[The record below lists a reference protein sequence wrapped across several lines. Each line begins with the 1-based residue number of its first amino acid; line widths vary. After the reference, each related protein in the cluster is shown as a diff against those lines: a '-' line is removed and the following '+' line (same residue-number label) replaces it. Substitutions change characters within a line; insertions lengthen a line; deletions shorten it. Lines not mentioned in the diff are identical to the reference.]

1 MAATEEPLKT
11 EESTPAEAKP
21 ADAGVEKEKKP
32 KGKGKSKG
40 KSKGKGKEGQG
51 KSWEFSGPTG
61 SGSGYRLNVKNLSS
75 DTKKEELKA
84 LFEPCGTVSAAEIK
98 TYDDGSSRGFGFVIL
113 GSEEEGKKAIAELNG
128 KKIGGK
134 ELNVSPA
141 ERRVTD
147 DDAGKGKG
155 KQGMDMAAQQA
166 AWMMQ
171 FWAMQQAY
179 MAQSMQG
186 GGWNPNMWGADAAS
200 GGSQDYEGSLKSIS
214 AKNGYG
220 FIVCAE
226 TYNVY
231 KRDVYI
237 DKELLP
243 AGAKPTDRLRFTVTI
258 NNKGHPKAA
267 TASLVTM

>member
-1 MAATEEPLKT
+1 MSATEEPLKT
-11 EESTPAEAKP
+11 EEIKPAEDKP
-21 ADAGVEKEKKP
+21 ADAGDKQNKT

-40 KSKGKGKEGQG
+40 KSKDSKG

-61 SGSGYRLNVKNLSS
+61 SGSGYRLNVKNLSN
-75 DTKKEELKA
+75 DTKTEELKA
-84 LFEPCGTVSAAEIK
+84 LFDPFGTVSASEIK

-113 GSEEEGKKAIAELNG
+113 ANEEEGKKAIAELNG

-134 ELNVSPA
+134 ELNVAPA
-141 ERRVTD
+141 ERRATD

-155 KQGMDMAAQQA
+155 KQGLDMASQQA

-171 FWAMQQAY
+171 YWAMQQAF

-186 GGWNPNMWGADAAS
+186 GAWNQGMWGADGAAA
-200 GGSQDYEGSLKSIS
+200 GSQEYEGSLKSIS

-237 DKELLP
+237 DQELLP

>member
-11 EESTPAEAKP
+11 EEIKDKPAEAGDEP
-21 ADAGVEKEKKP
+21 KKT

-40 KSKGKGKEGQG
+40 KSKDSKGKN
-51 KSWEFSGPTG
+51 WEFSGPTG
-61 SGSGYRLNVKNLSS
+61 SGSGFRLNVKNLSH
-75 DTKKEELKA
+75 DTKTAELKA
-84 LFEPCGTVSAAEIK
+84 LFDPFGTVSASEIK

-113 GSEEEGKKAIAELNG
+113 ANEEEGKKAIAELNG
-128 KKIGGK
+128 KNIDGK

-141 ERRVTD
+141 ERRATN
-147 DDAGKGKG
+147 DDAGKGQGKG
-155 KQGMDMAAQQA
+155 KQGMDMASQQA

-186 GGWNPNMWGADAAS
+186 GAWNQGMWGADGAA
-200 GGSQDYEGSLKSIS
+200 GGSQEYEGSLKSIS

-226 TYNVY
+226 TYSVY

-237 DKELLP
+237 DQELLP

-267 TASLVTM
+267 TASLVAM